1 MGLGG
6 DSACPFAIVVGTNA
20 ARGPGAL
27 LGRGA
32 DMRIQYFQTAWRD
45 IKNSPGWFGKLCLLA
60 LINFIPIFGQIVTY
74 GYLYGWAREIA
85 WGTHEPMP
93 RSIFEN
99 EDGKFWRRGWFA
111 LVTIFVFSLI
121 PAIVMAVGSGM
132 QSAALVTASS
142 STKVAMTGNAGIAAG
157 GSLLYLV
164 GWLGSLFMV
173 ILSWVGCMRASVYD
187 RLSAGFQFGK
197 IWKMFRHDSGGI
209 MRIFGMYLLVGLII
223 GIIMAIVMTVLISII
238 AVICAASWASSGVT
252 ASALDNMSEAQAI
265 QLFVQ
270 LFGAA
275 GAIGLM
281 LMLVCIFFCLVG
293 SLFVDALVIRAIGY
307 WTAQFDVPRWRGQDD
322 PMPFEYAAP
331 ATSGYPYAV
340 PGQPPAGTYS
350 PYQQQPNVT
359 YQQPMGQQP
368 PMNAPYQQ
376 QPSANMTYQQS
387 MDTTYQQAGT
397 MSYQQP
403 QMDQPPLADAPYQ
416 QAPSAQ
422 LGIDDAPAD
431 DPARPTG
438 IGSDEDV

>member
-1 MGLGG
+1 MQ
-6 DSACPFAIVVGTNA
+6 
-20 ARGPGAL
+20 
-27 LGRGA
+27 
-32 DMRIQYFQTAWRD
+32 IQYFQTAWRD

-60 LINFIPIFGQIVTY
+60 LINFIPILGQIVTY

-111 LVTIFVFSLI
+111 LVTMFVFSLI
-121 PAIVMAVGSGM
+121 PAVVMAIASGM
-132 QSAALVTASS
+132 QSAALVTATS
-142 STKVAMTGNAGIAAG
+142 STKVAVTGNAGIAAA

-173 ILSWVGCMRASVYD
+173 ILAWVGCMRASVYD

-197 IWKMFRHDSGGI
+197 IWKMFRHDTGGI

-223 GIIMAIVMTVLISII
+223 GLIMAIVMTVLISII

-275 GAIGLM
+275 GAIGLV
-281 LMLVCIFFCLVG
+281 LILVCVFFCLVG
-293 SLFVDALVIRAIGY
+293 SLFVDALVIRAVGY

-331 ATSGYPYAV
+331 ATPGYPYAM
-340 PGQPPAGTYS
+340 PGQYPTGAYS
-350 PYQQQPNVT
+350 PYQ
-359 YQQPMGQQP
+359 QQPMGQQP
-368 PMNAPYQQ
+368 PINASYQQQSAMNMPYQQPPAGMPYQQPTGATFQQQADVAPYQQ
-376 QPSANMTYQQS
+376 PPMDQQS
-387 MDTTYQQAGT
+387 LE
-397 MSYQQP
+397 S
-403 QMDQPPLADAPYQ
+403 APYQ
-416 QAPSAQ
+416 QAPFAQ
-422 LGIDDAPAD
+422 LGTDDAPAD
-431 DPARPTG
+431 NPARSAG
-438 IGSDEDV
+438 VGSDGDA